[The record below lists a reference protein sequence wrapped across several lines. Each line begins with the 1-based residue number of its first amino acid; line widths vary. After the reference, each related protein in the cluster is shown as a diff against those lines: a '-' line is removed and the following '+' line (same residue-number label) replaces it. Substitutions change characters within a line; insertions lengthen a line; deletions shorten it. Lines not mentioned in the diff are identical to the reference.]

1 MHGFQCEPI
10 MQKNGCVVEWN
21 AFEKEFCEIRGLMP
35 DNKSL
40 IKGLFGRKGK
50 EWRKGRQR

>member
-1 MHGFQCEPI
+1 MG
-10 MQKNGCVVEWN
+10 VVEWN
-21 AFEKEFCEIRGLMP
+21 AFQKEFCEIRALMP

-50 EWRKGRQR
+50 EWRKGRQGKKRPPL